1 LKSSISIAQKSKIKP
16 IDDIASMLGIE
27 DHIEAYG
34 NYMAKIPLD
43 VLKKASRNKNA
54 RFILVTVMTPTA
66 AEKMDIDANG
76 RIYGLF

>member
-1 LKSSISIAQKSKIKP
+1 MKISIKIAQESKIKP

-27 DHIEAYG
+27 DYIEPYG
-34 NYMAKIPLD
+34 NYMAKILID
-43 VLKKASRNKNA
+43 VLKKASRKKNA
-54 RFILVTVMTPTA
+54 RFVLVTVMTPTA